1 MSELVVNL
9 DELNLRELFEIR
21 HQRTHNGVKRPIRL
35 TIPCQI
41 NMHSSIRKDKPA
53 VACKA
58 IEYQSESLVPFH
70 IARTFEEL
78 IQNRSNSIFGREG
91 KTRHGDLVRKL
102 TGNQPFIIREV
113 NVDLCIHRGTRRRGN
128 ATGCKGECHC
138 GTNSARWRGS

>member
-1 MSELVVNL
+1 MSELVINL

-21 HQRTHNGVKRPIRL
+21 HQRTCDGVKRPIRL

-41 NMHSSIRKDKPA
+41 NMHASIRKDKPA

-78 IQNRSNSIFGREG
+78 IQHRSNSIFGREG

-113 NVDLCIHRGTRRRGN
+113 NVDPCIHGCTRRRGDT
-128 ATGCKGECHC
+128 TGCKGEPSPLDES
-138 GTNSARWRGS
+138 TRWRGS